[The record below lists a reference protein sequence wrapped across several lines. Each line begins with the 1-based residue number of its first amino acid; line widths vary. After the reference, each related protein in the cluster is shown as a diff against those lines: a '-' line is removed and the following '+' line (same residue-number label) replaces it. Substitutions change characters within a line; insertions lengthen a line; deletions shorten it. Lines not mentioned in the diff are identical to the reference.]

1 MFIEAFFDIFSDLN
15 RNLADYRTTQFAKL
29 KFFLIYNHSTSK
41 GHLTRL
47 TYTWGDAG
55 FIIFDLGGQ

>member
-1 MFIEAFFDIFSDLN
+1 MFIWAFFEIFSDLI
-15 RNLADYRTTQFAKL
+15 RNLADYRRTQFSKL
-29 KFFLIYNHSTSK
+29 KFFIAYNPSSSK